1 MTRLFDLK
9 VSKFCSD
16 EPEHWHKWNEVKPFH
31 LCQSWTP
38 FFLHIYDILEF
49 GVSQSGLYLSDW
61 LIDCLM
67 FLPYRQYSSHVT
79 AVALVSQMTNDSNI
93 IVRFECMFV
102 FHLFSLVC
110 DTKVLKYESP
120 EGTCGLSKHSKG
132 KSLYR
137 IVQSVPS
144 DWEYIFTDY
153 SFVSS
158 N

>member
-1 MTRLFDLK
+1 MNQNIGINETRLSRFI
-9 VSKFCSD
+9 
-16 EPEHWHKWNEVKPFH
+16 
-31 LCQSWTP
+31 CQQNP
-38 FFLHIYDILEF
+38 INFFLHIYDILEF
-49 GVSQSGLYLSDW
+49 GVSQSGLNFSDW

-110 DTKVLKYESP
+110 D
-120 EGTCGLSKHSKG
+120 C
-132 KSLYR
+132 
-137 IVQSVPS
+137 
-144 DWEYIFTDY
+144 
-153 SFVSS
+153 